1 MFKALNRLIRLPNLL
16 IIALTQCLIRYMV
29 IDPFL
34 AINGFNLQLSNLN
47 FTLLV
52 LATILI
58 AAGGY
63 AINDYFDTKTDRV
76 NKPDRVVIDRKV
88 SRQFAINLH
97 TILTILGVLA
107 GGYISFHI
115 KIPALS
121 FLFILSAGLLWF
133 YSTNYKRQ
141 FLIGNLI
148 VSMMIGTVPMIV
160 VLFEIPLLNREYG
173 QLMINAGANFNY
185 IFYWVAGF
193 SFFAFY
199 TNLIR
204 EIIKDTEDFEGDS
217 AYGMN
222 TFPIQLGIPV
232 TKLVVISLIVLLMGA
247 LSFVIF
253 KFILFS
259 GEGFDYLSSAYFTFA
274 IFIPLLF
281 IIFQIA
287 IGKTKRDYHIAS
299 QIMKVVMLAGVLYS
313 LIVYYTLTYK
323 II

>member
-1 MFKALNRLIRLPNLL
+1 
-16 IIALTQCLIRYMV
+16 MV